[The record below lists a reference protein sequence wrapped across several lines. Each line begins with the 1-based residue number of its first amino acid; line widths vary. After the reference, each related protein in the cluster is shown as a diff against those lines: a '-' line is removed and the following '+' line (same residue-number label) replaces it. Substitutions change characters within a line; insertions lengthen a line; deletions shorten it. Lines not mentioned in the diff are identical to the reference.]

1 MAKQYI
7 VNYELAY
14 QHRVNICVRAEDAE
28 RAVAVVQERF
38 DTGTLW
44 DKGNPDCYLVYD
56 DFEEEDDNVL
66 CFEAR
71 EATAADCEPD
81 STVETLRR
89 HEAAW
94 SLLQAAKAVI
104 INWDGGDLAT
114 AVRNLA
120 SAMVDAE
127 TLR

>member
-1 MAKQYI
+1 MATQYI

-28 RAVAVVQERF
+28 RAVALVQERF
-38 DTGTLW
+38 DNGTLW
-44 DKGNPDCYLVYD
+44 DTGNPDCYLVYD

-66 CFEAR
+66 SFGVR

-89 HEAAW
+89 HEASW
-94 SLLQAAKAVI
+94 TLLQAAKAVI
-104 INWDGGDLAT
+104 VNWDGGDLAT

-120 SAMVDAE
+120 SAVVDAE